1 MLLYTFRRLG
11 LAVLIVCLAMLLL
24 LAAIHMVPGDPAGI
38 ALGPR
43 ATPEMREA
51 FKVKM
56 GLDQLEDMQSM
67 PGSPLSMVSTFMELP
82 ENKQALDLLTD
93 MVSRDTFIYGETSCI
108 QFTKLLMALQRANQM
123 ASLSQ
128 AVDDEL
134 DD

>member
-1 MLLYTFRRLG
+1 MVRTSN
-11 LAVLIVCLAMLLL
+11 AMQ
-24 LAAIHMVPGDPAGI
+24 AILDLPA
-38 ALGPR
+38 
-43 ATPEMREA
+43 
-51 FKVKM
+51 VKM

-123 ASLSQ
+123 ASLF
-128 AVDDEL
+128 AGRR
-134 DD
+134 